1 MHNPALL
8 SRIQIHENE
17 LSPAGDPVKA
27 QPLRF
32 GQGQPFRQNTGSF
45 HLESLHEIKPLNM
58 GTQCAHN
65 GFHFRKFRHISLLAP
80 RGADCIISRPCVSRL
95 TGEMK
100 GRTHYTPQG
109 ICAVL

>member
-65 GFHFRKFRHISLLAP
+65 GFHFRKFRHISLSWRRAARIVSF
-80 RGADCIISRPCVSRL
+80 RGPAFPASQAR
-95 TGEMK
+95 
-100 GRTHYTPQG
+100 
-109 ICAVL
+109 